1 MLDNMVKSDY
11 ARGDKAR
18 ENEEKRR
25 DRQMRLK
32 DALAWLMNDKRGRLL
47 MHEFLAL
54 SGLYRTTFI
63 ETPQRAQYMGEAM
76 AFEEG
81 RKQLGYKA
89 LSLVSTVCPETYITM
104 IKENAND

>member
-1 MLDNMVKSDY
+1 MLDNIEKSDY
-11 ARGDKAR
+11 ARDEKAIERGARRR
-18 ENEEKRR
+18 EKQVSLRE
-25 DRQMRLK
+25 
-32 DALAWLMNDKRGRLL
+32 ALAWLMDDKRGRLL
-47 MHEFLAL
+47 MYELLAT
-54 SGLYRTTFI
+54 SGLYRTTFV

-89 LSLVSTVCPETYITM
+89 LSLVSTVCPDTYITM